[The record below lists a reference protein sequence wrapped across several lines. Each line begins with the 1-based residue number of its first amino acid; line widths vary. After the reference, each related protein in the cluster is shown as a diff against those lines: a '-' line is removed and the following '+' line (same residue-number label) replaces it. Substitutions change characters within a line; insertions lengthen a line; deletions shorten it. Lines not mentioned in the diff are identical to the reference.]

1 MSVTAHAISRNVV
14 LAGSPSWLKDS
25 QSSTR
30 GALNR
35 YAIDVFGEA
44 LRRPIADDGS
54 ALDTDIVVF
63 ATGVRPRD
71 ELARV
76 AGLAIVG
83 PVLVAGPE
91 LITRRS

>member
-1 MSVTAHAISRNVV
+1 MPHR
-14 LAGSPSWLKDS
+14 
-25 QSSTR
+25 
-30 GALNR
+30 
-35 YAIDVFGEA
+35 
-44 LRRPIADDGS
+44 